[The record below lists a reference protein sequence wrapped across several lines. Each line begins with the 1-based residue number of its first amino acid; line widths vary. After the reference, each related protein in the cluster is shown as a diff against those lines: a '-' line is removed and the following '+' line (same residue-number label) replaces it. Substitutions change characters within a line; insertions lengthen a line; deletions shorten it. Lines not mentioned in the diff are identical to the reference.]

1 MDSKIHL
8 RTPFV
13 ALWNTDDGGLV
24 ADGSR
29 RFACL
34 IVQSV
39 VPRCRYDADGGNAD
53 RQRII
58 DDGLEL
64 RYHTVEGDGAVAVG
78 TIHHRHRI
86 VSPEGVTGFFPCNC
100 LVCGG

>member
-8 RTPFV
+8 RASFI
-13 ALWNTDDGGLV
+13 ALWNTDDGGLS

-53 RQRII
+53 RQCII

-64 RYHTVEGDGAVAVG
+64 RYHAVEGDGAVAVG
-78 TIHHRHRI
+78 TIHHRWNY
-86 VSPEGVTGFFPCNC
+86 SPPSPNSQPRRCHWVFPT
-100 LVCGG
+100 